1 MAAMTLRILVASLA
15 LGYSVG
21 ASAAGE
27 SSQAEAVLQIN
38 GKSFPLTSALVI
50 QNGNEEGLK
59 DGPRLLVFLSDKP
72 IPLQAAGGASTLR
85 AAAWARNAGVTAV
98 VLRGDPT
105 GKNSG
110 GTASVLAA
118 PGLEPGGF
126 ATLTDNQAFKE
137 LQVGASRASGRFVFN
152 GSDTTLKGSFDA
164 PIAPIVVTEDVKDRV
179 AVESAPA
186 KAYLAYMAALKKGDL
201 KEAARY
207 ATTERMKVIEQ
218 FRSADAATFKSMAKE
233 IPDGASLA
241 KSVRRV
247 VVRGDLASVVLSSKE
262 VNELTREDSEWKVD

>member
-1 MAAMTLRILVASLA
+1 MNSGIRMLVTSLA
-15 LGYSVG
+15 LGCSLG

-27 SSQAEAVLQIN
+27 SSRAEAVLQLN
-38 GKSFPLTSALVI
+38 GRSFPLTSVLVI
-50 QNGNEEGLK
+50 QNGNEEGMK

-72 IPLQAAGGASTLR
+72 IPLQSAGGASTFR

-105 GKNSG
+105 GKSSG
-110 GTASVLAA
+110 GSASVLAA
-118 PGLEPGGF
+118 PGLVPGGF
-126 ATLTDNQAFKE
+126 ATLSGDQSFKE
-137 LQVGASRASGRFVFN
+137 LHVGAGRASGKFVFD
-152 GSDTTLKGSFDA
+152 GSDTSLKGSFDA
-164 PIAPIVVTEDVKDRV
+164 PIAPLAVTEDVKDR
-179 AVESAPA
+179 AAAESAPA
-186 KAYLAYMAALKKGDL
+186 KAYLAYMAALRRSDL

-207 ATTERMKVIEQ
+207 ATAERMKEIEQ

-233 IPDGASLA
+233 IPDGATLA

-262 VNELTREDSEWKVD
+262 VNELTREGSDWKVD

>member
-1 MAAMTLRILVASLA
+1 MTLRMLVTSLA
-15 LGYSVG
+15 LGCSVG

-27 SSQAEAVLQIN
+27 SSRAEAVLQIH
-38 GKSFPLTSALVI
+38 GRAFPMTSVLVI
-50 QNGNEEGLK
+50 KNGNEEGMK

-105 GKNSG
+105 GKHSA

-126 ATLTDNQAFKE
+126 ATLTDDHAFKE
-137 LQVGASRASGRFVFN
+137 LQVSTSRASGRFVFD
-152 GSDTTLKGSFDA
+152 GSNTTLKGSFDA
-164 PIAPIVVTEDVKDRV
+164 PIAPLAVTENVQDR
-179 AVESAPA
+179 AAAESAPA
-186 KAYLAYMAALKKGDL
+186 KAYLAYMAALRNGDL

-207 ATTERMKVIEQ
+207 ATAQRMKVVEQ

-233 IPDGASLA
+233 IPDGAILA

-262 VNELTREDSEWKVD
+262 VNELTREGGDWKVD